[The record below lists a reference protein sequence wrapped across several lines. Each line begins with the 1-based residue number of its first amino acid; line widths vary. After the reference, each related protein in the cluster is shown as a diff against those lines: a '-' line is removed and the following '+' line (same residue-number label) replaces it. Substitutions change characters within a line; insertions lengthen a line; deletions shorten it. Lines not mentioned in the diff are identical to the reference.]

1 MLTRM
6 NSHMKWRHLLIVILA
21 FVFCIKP
28 NDGHKAFSSPAQAV
42 PNQQKTDEFQPQ
54 ANKPKQGLT
63 PKTYLDQLEAVEVT
77 ATGYTAGI
85 ESTGKTPKHPQYG
98 ITYSGVKV
106 RKSMVST
113 IAADTKVFPLGT
125 LLYIPGYGYGIVAD
139 TGSAIKGNKIDLFFW
154 SKKEV
159 YANWGKRNV
168 KVYILKKGDGK
179 VTEMMLD
186 RLNEVKAFAQHP
198 PLEKIE
204 L

>member
-1 MLTRM
+1 MLPKM
-6 NSHMKWRHLLIVILA
+6 NSHMNWRHLVIVMLA
-21 FVFCIKP
+21 IVCCFKP
-28 NDGHKAFSSPAQAV
+28 NEAHKAFSSPAPVV
-42 PNQQKTDEFQPQ
+42 PNQQKTDEIQTQ
-54 ANKPKQGLT
+54 VNKPRQELT
-63 PKTYLDQLEAVEVT
+63 PKAYLDQLEAVEVT

-106 RKSMVST
+106 RKSKVST

-168 KVYILKKGDGK
+168 KVYVLKKGDGK

-186 RLNEVKAFAQHP
+186 QLNEVKAFAQHP